1 LARRTIVAMMRV
13 LIADPEGLVRK
24 GLRFLL
30 EEDPGI
36 SVVAEASNGDEA
48 VSEYER
54 CRPDVAVL
62 EIAMPQG
69 EGLATIRQLVSS
81 DRDARIL
88 VVTKLDPRLFAV
100 RAFKAG
106 AMGYMTKSS
115 PASGLPSAVH
125 SVRSRRRCFLN
136 EETNAVG
143 PHLPADFSDDSPVRN
158 LSNRE
163 LQVLWLVAR
172 GHKLTTIADTLGLG
186 NKTVGT
192 YRERFSRKLDIR
204 TDADVYRF
212 ARRNGLA

>member
-1 LARRTIVAMMRV
+1 MIRV
-13 LIADPEGLVRK
+13 LIADPESLVRK
-24 GLRFLL
+24 GLRFIL

-62 EIAMPQG
+62 EISMPQG
-69 EGLATIRQLVSS
+69 EGLATIKQLVSF

-88 VVTKLDPRLFAV
+88 VVTKLDPRLFAA
-100 RAFKAG
+100 RTFKAG
-106 AMGYMTKSS
+106 AVGYMTKNS
-115 PASGLPSAVH
+115 PASELPRAVH
-125 SVRSRRRCFLN
+125 CVADGRRCFTN
-136 EETNAVG
+136 EDANAVG
-143 PHLPADFSDDSPVRN
+143 PHLLAGFSDDSPVRD

-172 GHKLTTIADTLGLG
+172 GHKLAAIADTLGLG
-186 NKTVGT
+186 DKTVGT
-192 YRERFSRKLDIR
+192 YRERFGRKLDLR
-204 TDADVYRF
+204 SEADVYRF